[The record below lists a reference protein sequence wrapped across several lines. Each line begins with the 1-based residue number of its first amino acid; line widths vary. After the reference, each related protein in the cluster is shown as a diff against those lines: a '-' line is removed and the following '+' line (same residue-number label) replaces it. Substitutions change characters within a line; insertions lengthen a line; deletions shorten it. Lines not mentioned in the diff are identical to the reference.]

1 MKTHSAN
8 VIDSERIYGGEGEEM
23 KMPRRL
29 LSPPISPSHPR
40 VNKGLNLENSV
51 LLAIAL
57 AHEGSG
63 ECLLGE
69 GTHGR

>member
-1 MKTHSAN
+1 M
-8 VIDSERIYGGEGEEM
+8 GGGEEM

-29 LSPPISPSHPR
+29 LSPPIPPSHPR

-51 LLAIAL
+51 LAITL
-57 AHEGSG
+57 AHDGSG